1 MKPTTSKLITWFCL
15 INSTAWI
22 WCSYLLAYLG
32 RTEIVETLSRLAISE
47 IMAVVLLYC
56 LKSLFEKRDDFG
68 GVGSNKKDRK
78 NSDRDL

>member
-56 LKSLFEKRDDFG
+56 AKSLFEKREDFG
-68 GVGSNKKDRK
+68 AVGKSKSRNKSDKD
-78 NSDRDL
+78 L